1 MRPISFAVL
10 SFVIS
15 SFASSMSLSV
25 KLGFAPTNAKFC
37 FGSFLKSENPAFSFF
52 FAGDFLSAFLLFYLF

>member
-15 SFASSMSLSV
+15 SFASSISLSV
-25 KLGFAPTNAKFC
+25 KLGLAPTNAKFC
-37 FGSFLKSENPAFSFF
+37 FGSFLKSENPVFSFF
-52 FAGDFLSAFLLFYLF
+52 LDGDFLCEFLLFYLF